1 MNKPVLELI
10 AIEKSYSKGSENKI
24 EVLKGVNLQLFP
36 GETVALV
43 APSGAGK
50 STLLHIAGLL
60 DKPLSGKILISGTEI
75 QNESDNQ
82 LTMIRREE
90 IGFVYQFHH
99 LLDDLS
105 VEENIFMPLMLKN
118 TYNRSNKIIAKD
130 LMKTLDIYKRKDHLP
145 WKLSGGEKQRAALAR
160 AIINNP
166 MFLFLDEPTG
176 NLDIENSN
184 NIQNLIFEIS
194 KKYGVALITA
204 THDNEF
210 IKLFDRVY
218 RLENSKLSISNE

>member
-1 MNKPVLELI
+1 MNKLICNDVCKSFRIGNDNLNVLNNINLT
-10 AIEKSYSKGSENKI
+10 IEQND
-24 EVLKGVNLQLFP
+24 
-36 GETVALV
+36 TVAITGV
-43 APSGAGK
+43 SGAGK
-50 STLLHIAGLL
+50 SSLLQILAGL
-60 DKPLSGKILISGTEI
+60 DKPSSGNIFLDDKDFSLLSNKALSKIRLE
-75 QNESDNQ
+75 NF
-82 LTMIRREE
+82 
-90 IGFVYQFHH
+90 GFVYQFHH

-118 TYNRSNKIIAKD
+118 TFNRSNKIIAKD

-210 IKLFDRVY
+210 TKLFDRVY
-218 RLENSKLSISNE
+218 KLENSKLSIINE

>member
-1 MNKPVLELI
+1 MNKLICNDVCKTFSIGNDNLNVLNNINLTIEQNDTI
-10 AIEKSYSKGSENKI
+10 AIT
-24 EVLKGVNLQLFP
+24 GV
-36 GETVALV
+36 
-43 APSGAGK
+43 SGAGK
-50 STLLHIAGLL
+50 SSLLQILAGL
-60 DKPLSGKILISGTEI
+60 DKPSSGNIFLDDKDFSLLSKNELSKIRLE
-75 QNESDNQ
+75 NF
-82 LTMIRREE
+82 
-90 IGFVYQFHH
+90 GFVYQFHH

-118 TYNRSNKIIAKD
+118 TFNSSNKIIAKD

-145 WKLSGGEKQRAALAR
+145 WILSGGEKQRAALAR

-166 MFLFLDEPTG
+166 IFLFLDEPTG

-210 IKLFDRVY
+210 TKLFDRVY
-218 RLENSKLSISNE
+218 KLENSKLSIINE

>member
-1 MNKPVLELI
+1 MNKLICNDVCKSFRIGNDNLNVLNNINLT
-10 AIEKSYSKGSENKI
+10 IEEND
-24 EVLKGVNLQLFP
+24 
-36 GETVALV
+36 TVAITGV
-43 APSGAGK
+43 SGAGK
-50 STLLHIAGLL
+50 SSLLQILAGL
-60 DKPLSGKILISGTEI
+60 DKPSSGNIFLDDKDFSLHSKNELSKIRLE
-75 QNESDNQ
+75 NF
-82 LTMIRREE
+82 
-90 IGFVYQFHH
+90 GFVYQFHH

-118 TYNRSNKIIAKD
+118 TFNSSNKIIAKD

-210 IKLFDRVY
+210 TKLFNRVY
-218 RLENSKLSISNE
+218 KLENSKLSIINE

>member
-1 MNKPVLELI
+1 MNKLICNDVCKTFSIGNDNLNVLNNINLTIEQNDTI
-10 AIEKSYSKGSENKI
+10 AIT
-24 EVLKGVNLQLFP
+24 GV
-36 GETVALV
+36 
-43 APSGAGK
+43 SGAGK
-50 STLLHIAGLL
+50 SSLLQILAGL
-60 DKPLSGKILISGTEI
+60 DKPSSGNIFLDDKDFSLLSKNELSKIRLE
-75 QNESDNQ
+75 NF
-82 LTMIRREE
+82 
-90 IGFVYQFHH
+90 GFVYQFHH

-118 TYNRSNKIIAKD
+118 TFNSSNKIIAKD

-145 WKLSGGEKQRAALAR
+145 WRLSGGEKQRAALAR

-166 MFLFLDEPTG
+166 IFLFLDEPTG
-176 NLDIENSN
+176 NLDLENSN

-210 IKLFDRVY
+210 TKLFDRVY
-218 RLENSKLSISNE
+218 KLENSKLSIINE

>member
-1 MNKPVLELI
+1 MNKLICNDVCKTFSIGNDNLNVLNNINLTIEQNDTI
-10 AIEKSYSKGSENKI
+10 AIT
-24 EVLKGVNLQLFP
+24 GV
-36 GETVALV
+36 
-43 APSGAGK
+43 SGAGK
-50 STLLHIAGLL
+50 SSLLQILAGL
-60 DKPLSGKILISGTEI
+60 DKPSSGNIFLDDKDFTLLSKNELSKIRLE
-75 QNESDNQ
+75 NF
-82 LTMIRREE
+82 
-90 IGFVYQFHH
+90 GFVYQFHH

-210 IKLFDRVY
+210 TKLFDRVY
-218 RLENSKLSISNE
+218 KLENSKLSIINE

>member
-1 MNKPVLELI
+1 MNKLTCNDVCKSFRIGNDNLDVLNNINLT
-10 AIEKSYSKGSENKI
+10 IEQND
-24 EVLKGVNLQLFP
+24 
-36 GETVALV
+36 TVAITGV
-43 APSGAGK
+43 SGAGK
-50 STLLHIAGLL
+50 SSLLQILAGL
-60 DKPLSGKILISGTEI
+60 DKPSSGNIFLDDKDFSLLSNKALSKIRLE
-75 QNESDNQ
+75 NF
-82 LTMIRREE
+82 
-90 IGFVYQFHH
+90 GFVYQFHH

-118 TYNRSNKIIAKD
+118 TFNRSNKIIAID

>member
-1 MNKPVLELI
+1 MNKLICNDVCKSFRIGNDNLNVLNNINLT
-10 AIEKSYSKGSENKI
+10 IEEND
-24 EVLKGVNLQLFP
+24 
-36 GETVALV
+36 TVAITGV
-43 APSGAGK
+43 SGAGK
-50 STLLHIAGLL
+50 SSLLQILAGL
-60 DKPLSGKILISGTEI
+60 DKPSSGNIFLDDKDFSLLSNNALSKIRLE
-75 QNESDNQ
+75 NF
-82 LTMIRREE
+82 
-90 IGFVYQFHH
+90 GFVYQFHH

-210 IKLFDRVY
+210 TKLFDRVY
-218 RLENSKLSISNE
+218 KIENSKLSIINE

>member
-1 MNKPVLELI
+1 MNKLICNDVCKSFRIGNDNLDVLNNINLT
-10 AIEKSYSKGSENKI
+10 IEQND
-24 EVLKGVNLQLFP
+24 
-36 GETVALV
+36 TVAITGV
-43 APSGAGK
+43 SGAGK
-50 STLLHIAGLL
+50 SSLLQILAGL
-60 DKPLSGKILISGTEI
+60 DKPSSGNIFLDDKDFSLLSNKALSKIRLE
-75 QNESDNQ
+75 NF
-82 LTMIRREE
+82 
-90 IGFVYQFHH
+90 GFVYQFHH

-118 TYNRSNKIIAKD
+118 TFNRSNKIIAKD

-210 IKLFDRVY
+210 TKLFDRVY
-218 RLENSKLSISNE
+218 KLENSKLSITNE

>member
-1 MNKPVLELI
+1 MSKLECKDLS
-10 AIEKSYSKGSENKI
+10 KSFSISGDTI
-24 EVLKGVNLQLFP
+24 EVINNINLSITE
-36 GETVALV
+36 GDKVAITGK
-43 APSGAGK
+43 SGAGK
-50 STLLHIAGLL
+50 STLLQILASLDSPTSGRVYL
-60 DKPLSGKILISGTEI
+60 DKIDFASLSNDGLS
-75 QNESDNQ
+75 Q
-82 LTMIRREE
+82 IRLHNF
-90 IGFVYQFHH
+90 GFVYQFHH

>member
-1 MNKPVLELI
+1 MNKLICNDVCKSFRIGNDNLNVLNNINLT
-10 AIEKSYSKGSENKI
+10 IEQND
-24 EVLKGVNLQLFP
+24 
-36 GETVALV
+36 TVAITGV
-43 APSGAGK
+43 SGAGK
-50 STLLHIAGLL
+50 SSLLQILAGL
-60 DKPLSGKILISGTEI
+60 DKPSSGNIFLDDKDFSLLSNNALSKIRLE
-75 QNESDNQ
+75 NF
-82 LTMIRREE
+82 
-90 IGFVYQFHH
+90 GFVYQFHH

-118 TYNRSNKIIAKD
+118 TLNSLNKTIAKD

>member
-1 MNKPVLELI
+1 MQIL
-10 AIEKSYSKGSENKI
+10 
-24 EVLKGVNLQLFP
+24 
-36 GETVALV
+36 
-43 APSGAGK
+43 AG
-50 STLLHIAGLL
+50 L
-60 DKPLSGKILISGTEI
+60 DKPSSGNIFLDDKDFSLLSKNELSKIRLE
-75 QNESDNQ
+75 NF
-82 LTMIRREE
+82 
-90 IGFVYQFHH
+90 GFVYQFHH

-118 TYNRSNKIIAKD
+118 TFNSSNKIIAKD

-145 WKLSGGEKQRAALAR
+145 WRLSGGEKQRAALAR

-210 IKLFDRVY
+210 TKLFDRVY
-218 RLENSKLSISNE
+218 KLENSKLSIINE

>member
-1 MNKPVLELI
+1 MSKLICNDVCKSFKIGKDKLNVLNNINLT
-10 AIEKSYSKGSENKI
+10 IEQND
-24 EVLKGVNLQLFP
+24 
-36 GETVALV
+36 TVAITGI
-43 APSGAGK
+43 SGAGK
-50 STLLHIAGLL
+50 SSLLQILAGL
-60 DKPLSGKILISGTEI
+60 DKPSSGNILLDDKDFSLLSNNALSKIRL
-75 QNESDNQ
+75 ESF
-82 LTMIRREE
+82 
-90 IGFVYQFHH
+90 GFVYQFHH

-118 TYNRSNKIIAKD
+118 TLNRSNKIIAKD
-130 LMKTLDIYKRKDHLP
+130 LMKTLNIYKRKDHLP

-184 NIQNLIFEIS
+184 NIQNLIFDIS

-218 RLENSKLSISNE
+218 TIENSKLSIING

>member
-1 MNKPVLELI
+1 MNKLICNDVCKSFRIGNDNLNVLNNINLT
-10 AIEKSYSKGSENKI
+10 IEQND
-24 EVLKGVNLQLFP
+24 
-36 GETVALV
+36 TVAITGV
-43 APSGAGK
+43 SGAGK
-50 STLLHIAGLL
+50 SSLLQILAGL
-60 DKPLSGKILISGTEI
+60 DKPSSGNIFLDDKDFSLLSNNALSKIRLE
-75 QNESDNQ
+75 NF
-82 LTMIRREE
+82 
-90 IGFVYQFHH
+90 GFVYQFHH

-118 TYNRSNKIIAKD
+118 TFNRSNKIIAKD

-210 IKLFDRVY
+210 TKLFDRVY
-218 RLENSKLSISNE
+218 KLENSKLSIINE

>member
-1 MNKPVLELI
+1 MNKLICNDVCKTFSIGNDNLNVLNNINLT
-10 AIEKSYSKGSENKI
+10 IEQND
-24 EVLKGVNLQLFP
+24 
-36 GETVALV
+36 TVAITGV
-43 APSGAGK
+43 SGAGK
-50 STLLHIAGLL
+50 SSLLQILAGL
-60 DKPLSGKILISGTEI
+60 DKPSSGNIFLDDKDFSLLSNNALSKIRLE
-75 QNESDNQ
+75 NF
-82 LTMIRREE
+82 
-90 IGFVYQFHH
+90 GFVYQFHH

-105 VEENIFMPLMLKN
+105 VEENIFLPLMLKN
-118 TYNRSNKIIAKD
+118 TFNSSNKIIAKD

-160 AIINNP
+160 AIINNT

-210 IKLFDRVY
+210 TKLFDRVY
-218 RLENSKLSISNE
+218 KLENSKLSIINE

>member
-1 MNKPVLELI
+1 MNSIICKNLSKSFTIDEESLLVLDDIDLI
-10 AIEKSYSKGSENKI
+10 INQGESLAITGKSGS
-24 EVLKGVNLQLFP
+24 
-36 GETVALV
+36 
-43 APSGAGK
+43 GK
-50 STLLHIAGLL
+50 STLLQILAGL
-60 DKPLSGKILISGTEI
+60 DFPTKGNIFFNKNEYQFNKPDTLRDLRL
-75 QNESDNQ
+75 NNY
-82 LTMIRREE
+82 
-90 IGFVYQFHH
+90 GFVYQFHH

-118 TYNRSNKIIAKD
+118 TLNSSNKIIAKD

-166 MFLFLDEPTG
+166 IFLFLDEPTG
-176 NLDIENSN
+176 NLDVENSN

-194 KKYGVALITA
+194 KKYGVALVTA

-218 RLENSKLSISNE
+218 TLENSKLSISNE

>member
-1 MNKPVLELI
+1 MNKLTCNDVCKSFRIGNDNLDVLNNINLT
-10 AIEKSYSKGSENKI
+10 IEQND
-24 EVLKGVNLQLFP
+24 
-36 GETVALV
+36 TVAITGV
-43 APSGAGK
+43 SGAGK
-50 STLLHIAGLL
+50 SSLLQILAGL
-60 DKPLSGKILISGTEI
+60 DKPSSGNIFLDDKDFSLLSNKALSKIRLE
-75 QNESDNQ
+75 NF
-82 LTMIRREE
+82 
-90 IGFVYQFHH
+90 GFVYQFHH

-105 VEENIFMPLMLKN
+105 VEENTFMPLMLKN
-118 TYNRSNKIIAKD
+118 TFNRSNKIIAID

>member
-1 MNKPVLELI
+1 MNKLICNDVCKTFSIGNDNLNVLNNINLT
-10 AIEKSYSKGSENKI
+10 IEQND
-24 EVLKGVNLQLFP
+24 
-36 GETVALV
+36 TVAITGV
-43 APSGAGK
+43 SGAGK
-50 STLLHIAGLL
+50 SSLLQILAGL
-60 DKPLSGKILISGTEI
+60 DKPSSGNIFLDDKDFSSLSNNALSKIRLE
-75 QNESDNQ
+75 NF
-82 LTMIRREE
+82 
-90 IGFVYQFHH
+90 GFVYQFHH

-118 TYNRSNKIIAKD
+118 TFNSSNKIIAKD

-145 WKLSGGEKQRAALAR
+145 WRLSGGEKQRAALAR

-166 MFLFLDEPTG
+166 IFLFLDEPTG

-184 NIQNLIFEIS
+184 TIQNIIFEIS

-210 IKLFDRVY
+210 TKLFDRVY
-218 RLENSKLSISNE
+218 KLENSKLSIINE

>member
-1 MNKPVLELI
+1 MNKLICNDVCKTFSIGNDNLNVLNNINLTIEQNDTI
-10 AIEKSYSKGSENKI
+10 AIT
-24 EVLKGVNLQLFP
+24 GV
-36 GETVALV
+36 
-43 APSGAGK
+43 SGAGK
-50 STLLHIAGLL
+50 SSLLQILAGL
-60 DKPLSGKILISGTEI
+60 DKPSSGNIFLDDKDFSLLSK
-75 QNESDNQ
+75 NELSKVRLENF
-82 LTMIRREE
+82 
-90 IGFVYQFHH
+90 GFVYQFHH

-118 TYNRSNKIIAKD
+118 TFNSSNKIIAKD

-145 WKLSGGEKQRAALAR
+145 WRLSGGEKQRAALAR

-166 MFLFLDEPTG
+166 IFLFLDEPTG

-210 IKLFDRVY
+210 TKLFDRVY
-218 RLENSKLSISNE
+218 KLENSKLSIINE

>member
-1 MNKPVLELI
+1 MNKLICNDVCKTFSIGNDNLNVLNNINLTIEQNDTI
-10 AIEKSYSKGSENKI
+10 AIT
-24 EVLKGVNLQLFP
+24 GV
-36 GETVALV
+36 
-43 APSGAGK
+43 SGAGK
-50 STLLHIAGLL
+50 SSLLQILAGL
-60 DKPLSGKILISGTEI
+60 DKPSSGNIFLDDRDFSLLSKNELSKIRLE
-75 QNESDNQ
+75 NF
-82 LTMIRREE
+82 
-90 IGFVYQFHH
+90 GFVYQFHH

-118 TYNRSNKIIAKD
+118 TFNSSNKIIAKD

-145 WKLSGGEKQRAALAR
+145 WRLSGGEKQRAALAR

-166 MFLFLDEPTG
+166 IFLFLDEPTG

-210 IKLFDRVY
+210 TKLFDRVY
-218 RLENSKLSISNE
+218 KLENSKLSIINE

>member
-1 MNKPVLELI
+1 MNKLICNDVCKTFSIGNDNLNVLNNINLTIEQNDTI
-10 AIEKSYSKGSENKI
+10 AIT
-24 EVLKGVNLQLFP
+24 GV
-36 GETVALV
+36 
-43 APSGAGK
+43 SGAGK
-50 STLLHIAGLL
+50 SSLLQILAGL
-60 DKPLSGKILISGTEI
+60 DKPTSGNIFLDDKDFSLLSKNELSKIRLE
-75 QNESDNQ
+75 NF
-82 LTMIRREE
+82 
-90 IGFVYQFHH
+90 GFVYQFHH

-118 TYNRSNKIIAKD
+118 TFNSSNKIIAKD

-145 WKLSGGEKQRAALAR
+145 WRLSGGEKQRAALAR

-166 MFLFLDEPTG
+166 IFLFLDEPTG

-210 IKLFDRVY
+210 TKLFDRVY
-218 RLENSKLSISNE
+218 KLENSKLSIINE

>member
-1 MNKPVLELI
+1 MNKLICNDVCKSFRIGNDNLNVLNNINLT
-10 AIEKSYSKGSENKI
+10 IEEND
-24 EVLKGVNLQLFP
+24 
-36 GETVALV
+36 TVAITGV
-43 APSGAGK
+43 SGAGK
-50 STLLHIAGLL
+50 SSLLQILAGL
-60 DKPLSGKILISGTEI
+60 DKPSSGNIFLDDKDFSLLSNNALSKIRLE
-75 QNESDNQ
+75 NF
-82 LTMIRREE
+82 
-90 IGFVYQFHH
+90 GFVYQFHH

-118 TYNRSNKIIAKD
+118 TYNKSNKIIAKD

-210 IKLFDRVY
+210 TKLFDRVY
-218 RLENSKLSISNE
+218 KLENSKLSIINE

>member
-1 MNKPVLELI
+1 MNKLICNDVCKTFSIGNDNLNVLNNINLTIEQNDTI
-10 AIEKSYSKGSENKI
+10 AIT
-24 EVLKGVNLQLFP
+24 GV
-36 GETVALV
+36 
-43 APSGAGK
+43 SGAGK
-50 STLLHIAGLL
+50 SSLLQILAGL
-60 DKPLSGKILISGTEI
+60 DKPSSGNIFLDDKDFSLLSKNELSKIRLE
-75 QNESDNQ
+75 NF
-82 LTMIRREE
+82 
-90 IGFVYQFHH
+90 GFVYQFHH

-118 TYNRSNKIIAKD
+118 TFNSSNKIIAKD

-145 WKLSGGEKQRAALAR
+145 WRLSGGEKQRAALAR

-166 MFLFLDEPTG
+166 IFLFLDEPTG

-184 NIQNLIFEIS
+184 NIQNIIFEIS

-210 IKLFDRVY
+210 TKLFDRVY
-218 RLENSKLSISNE
+218 KIENSKLSIINE

>member
-1 MNKPVLELI
+1 MNKLI
-10 AIEKSYSKGSENKI
+10 CNDVCKTFSIGNDNLNLLNNINLTIEQNYTISI
-24 EVLKGVNLQLFP
+24 TGV
-36 GETVALV
+36 
-43 APSGAGK
+43 SGAGK
-50 STLLHIAGLL
+50 SSLLQILAGL
-60 DKPLSGKILISGTEI
+60 DKPSSGNIFLDDKDFSLLSKNELSKIRLE
-75 QNESDNQ
+75 NF
-82 LTMIRREE
+82 
-90 IGFVYQFHH
+90 GFVYQFHH

-105 VEENIFMPLMLKN
+105 IEENIFMPLILKN
-118 TYNRSNKIIAKD
+118 TFNSSNKIIAKD

-145 WKLSGGEKQRAALAR
+145 WRLSGGEKQRAALAR

-166 MFLFLDEPTG
+166 IFLFLDEPTG

-210 IKLFDRVY
+210 SKLFDRVY
-218 RLENSKLSISNE
+218 KLENSKLSIINE

>member
-1 MNKPVLELI
+1 MNKLICNDVCKTFSIGNDNLNVLNNINLTIEQNDTI
-10 AIEKSYSKGSENKI
+10 AIT
-24 EVLKGVNLQLFP
+24 GV
-36 GETVALV
+36 
-43 APSGAGK
+43 SGAGK
-50 STLLHIAGLL
+50 SSLLQILAGL
-60 DKPLSGKILISGTEI
+60 DKPSSGNIYLDDKDFSLLSKNELSKIRLE
-75 QNESDNQ
+75 NF
-82 LTMIRREE
+82 
-90 IGFVYQFHH
+90 GFVYQFHH

-210 IKLFDRVY
+210 TKLFDRVY
-218 RLENSKLSISNE
+218 KLENSKLSIINE

>member
-1 MNKPVLELI
+1 MNKLICNDVCKSFRIGNDNLNVLNNINLT
-10 AIEKSYSKGSENKI
+10 IEQND
-24 EVLKGVNLQLFP
+24 
-36 GETVALV
+36 TVAITGV
-43 APSGAGK
+43 SGAGK
-50 STLLHIAGLL
+50 SSLLQILAGL
-60 DKPLSGKILISGTEI
+60 DKPSSGNIFLDDKDFSLLSNNALSKIRLE
-75 QNESDNQ
+75 NF
-82 LTMIRREE
+82 
-90 IGFVYQFHH
+90 GFVYQFHH

-118 TYNRSNKIIAKD
+118 TLNSSNKIIAKD

-184 NIQNLIFEIS
+184 NIQNLIFEIL
-194 KKYGVALITA
+194 KK
-204 THDNEF
+204 
-210 IKLFDRVY
+210 
-218 RLENSKLSISNE
+218 

>member
-1 MNKPVLELI
+1 MNKLICNDVCKTFSIGNDNLNVLNNINLSIEQNDTI
-10 AIEKSYSKGSENKI
+10 AIT
-24 EVLKGVNLQLFP
+24 GV
-36 GETVALV
+36 
-43 APSGAGK
+43 SGAGK
-50 STLLHIAGLL
+50 SSLLQILAGL
-60 DKPLSGKILISGTEI
+60 DKPSSGSIFLDDKDFSLLSKNELSKIRLE
-75 QNESDNQ
+75 NF
-82 LTMIRREE
+82 
-90 IGFVYQFHH
+90 GFVYQFHH

-118 TYNRSNKIIAKD
+118 TFNSSNKIIAKD

-145 WKLSGGEKQRAALAR
+145 WRLSGGEKQRAALAR

-166 MFLFLDEPTG
+166 IFLFLDEPTG

-210 IKLFDRVY
+210 TKLFDRVY
-218 RLENSKLSISNE
+218 KLENSKLSIINE